1 MNTRPNKEQTT
12 ETATDAQD
20 ATTVASIKLDQV
32 TGGWWYGPGPG
43 PSPYAAWGSPWGG
56 PSPYGGPNPYA
67 AARFAAYERRSAW
80 YAANAPAYRPW
91 WY

>member
-1 MNTRPNKEQTT
+1 MNTRPNKVQTK

-20 ATTVASIKLDQV
+20 ATTVASIKLENV

-43 PSPYAAWGSPWGG
+43 AYAGWGGPWGG
-56 PSPYGGPNPYA
+56 APGPYGNPYA
-67 AARFAAYERRSAW
+67 AARYASYERRAAW
-80 YAANAPAYRPW
+80 YAANAPGYRPW